1 MKKLV
6 LSVSLI
12 VMVMIWSTLAFAYY
26 GDTLT
31 DTKHFSLGVTG
42 QNSNQV
48 TSATALLPFKFGWL
62 GLHGARQTA
71 DDKIVSETA
80 NAHLQGMYNIGA
92 VNLECYVE
100 LFRDRIRDID
110 YAFGSGYFL
119 RPPKVT
125 WNGITFSFGAGNWT
139 ERRQND
145 DEIGRDAADPENRIG
160 WLSFVSGN
168 LVVKG
173 GQLSTIARYKPT
185 IDFDETIW
193 EFSSAFNY
201 PISKEWL
208 LGFTKNA
215 ILENEDIHTSYQLVL
230 TYTPGEGE

>member
-1 MKKLV
+1 MKRLV
-6 LSVSLI
+6 LSVILI
-12 VMVMIWSTLAFAYY
+12 VMFLVWSTLSSEAYF

-42 QNSNQV
+42 QNSNQI
-48 TSATALLPFKFGWL
+48 TSATALLPFKYGWI

-92 VNLECYVE
+92 VNLEGYVE
-100 LFRDRIRDID
+100 IFRDRIRDID
-110 YAFGSGYFL
+110 YALGSGYFL

-125 WNGITFSFGAGNWT
+125 WNGVVFSFGAGNWT
-139 ERRQND
+139 ERRQE
-145 DEIGRDAADPENRIG
+145 EINKDANAESRVG

-173 GQLSTIARYKPT
+173 GQLSTVARYKPT

-215 ILENEDIHTSYQLVL
+215 ILEDNDLHTSYQLVL